1 MSKKDDIKKMA
12 LAAATISAAFFAAKK
27 VSKDEEVKILL
38 PNRDENT
45 KAFLLGDGFGNL
57 SLAFALINHANLD
70 PSNINIYT
78 KYFNEFTEIEDSE
91 NTYPTFDNRFSKFNF
106 QNTLEMLKNILSK
119 EELKEI
125 YKKIEKKEKP
135 VLLNLS
141 GEIYPKLT
149 KIDEESKKKIYKLL
163 LHPIDFSKDEKKDK
177 ETIEKY
183 FLFTDFLNTNLYY
196 YLASLYNLKSTSPI
210 SEFKEALIDFIGSE
224 YYFDLDTDKIYKKVK
239 NYLKDL
245 GVNFYE
251 NYKFVNFNA
260 KENYVENLIFEKD
273 NQVEDIYTDVKDII
287 SIESPSYL
295 DNLYIG
301 NLKEFPKNILNT
313 YFSKEI
319 YNESKNIYR
328 EIEGRTFDKSI
339 IYVRLDFS
347 DASFVNNLKKDLKDK
362 DFFIFKVKSGIS
374 VKVKD
379 NHVFLKI
386 LDPNKNSIFVGDN
399 FKSMS
404 GDDFFFEIIKLF
416 NLENYYGKLR
426 FNLENVSI
434 SILEDYK
441 KNPKEIYNK
450 NINGISNLFFISSK
464 SPEFGENYSV
474 EKLVSQGIKNAH
486 EIMGIDHLEVFEKN
500 ISKIEILKFINNL

>member
-163 LHPIDFSKDEKKDK
+163 L
-177 ETIEKY
+177 
-183 FLFTDFLNTNLYY
+183 
-196 YLASLYNLKSTSPI
+196 
-210 SEFKEALIDFIGSE
+210 
-224 YYFDLDTDKIYKKVK
+224 
-239 NYLKDL
+239 
-245 GVNFYE
+245 
-251 NYKFVNFNA
+251 
-260 KENYVENLIFEKD
+260 
-273 NQVEDIYTDVKDII
+273 
-287 SIESPSYL
+287 
-295 DNLYIG
+295 
-301 NLKEFPKNILNT
+301 
-313 YFSKEI
+313 
-319 YNESKNIYR
+319 
-328 EIEGRTFDKSI
+328 
-339 IYVRLDFS
+339 
-347 DASFVNNLKKDLKDK
+347 
-362 DFFIFKVKSGIS
+362 
-374 VKVKD
+374 
-379 NHVFLKI
+379 
-386 LDPNKNSIFVGDN
+386 
-399 FKSMS
+399 
-404 GDDFFFEIIKLF
+404 
-416 NLENYYGKLR
+416 
-426 FNLENVSI
+426 
-434 SILEDYK
+434 
-441 KNPKEIYNK
+441 
-450 NINGISNLFFISSK
+450 
-464 SPEFGENYSV
+464 
-474 EKLVSQGIKNAH
+474 
-486 EIMGIDHLEVFEKN
+486 
-500 ISKIEILKFINNL
+500 